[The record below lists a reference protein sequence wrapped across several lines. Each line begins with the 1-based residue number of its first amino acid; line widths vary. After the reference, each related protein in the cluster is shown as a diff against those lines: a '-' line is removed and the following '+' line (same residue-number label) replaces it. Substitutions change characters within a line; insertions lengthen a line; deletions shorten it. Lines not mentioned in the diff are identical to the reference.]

1 MISLILY
8 LSTTVFFS
16 IAILILLIPLIF
28 VRSIIFPNKEVVF
41 LKREIFAYVVMLI
54 SAIFVTYLNMFY
66 GAIIPNVQENSIL
79 GNIPYII
86 LLPVAFLIGKYLTFK
101 DLKLIQYFILVEII
115 IGCLE
120 YYHGV
125 PTFFVNNTPIAELA
139 DTDILYQ
146 KRVFG
151 FSSNSSNLAAKIIY
165 FSIIT
170 MMQIKIKKRIDKESL
185 FFVLFI
191 ILGLFVTFN
200 RTAIISIVLSS
211 VFLFGIS
218 LRGVFLISI
227 PFLGGV
233 FYKWDSIF
241 EQLTRG
247 RGTIDLSGRDQI
259 FSFFYNFWSENVLLG
274 NFGTKLWWN
283 NVGYVWHAH
292 NSYLEFLASNGILFT
307 LIFLFAFLVLFRR
320 GLSIVIP
327 ILIFSLSQYGFL
339 WGLSFYDVVFSAI
352 VYNYVRTLEA
362 GK

>member
-1 MISLILY
+1 MISLILF

-16 IAILILLIPLIF
+16 IAILVLVVPLILA
-28 VRSIIFPNKEVVF
+28 RGIIFPNKDIIF
-41 LKREIFAYVVMLI
+41 LKREIFAYLI
-54 SAIFVTYLNMFY
+54 MFLSAIFVTYLNMFY
-66 GAIIPNVQENSIL
+66 GAVVPNIQESSIL

-101 DLKLIQYFILVEII
+101 DLKFIQYFILIEIVV
-115 IGCLE
+115 GCVE
-120 YYHGV
+120 YYYGV
-125 PTFFVNNTPIAELA
+125 PTFFKNNTPIAELA

-165 FSIIT
+165 FAIIT
-170 MMQIKIKKRIDKESL
+170 MMQVKIEKRINKESM
-185 FFVLFI
+185 FFILFI
-191 ILGLFVTFN
+191 IFGLFITFN

-211 VFLFGIS
+211 LFLFGIS

-227 PFLGGV
+227 PFLGGIV
-233 FYKWDSIF
+233 YKWDSIF

-259 FSFFYNFWSENVLLG
+259 FSFFYNFWSENLLFG

-307 LIFLFAFLVLFRR
+307 LLFLFAFLLLFRR

-339 WGLSFYDVVFSAI
+339 WGLSFYDVIFSAI
-352 VYNYVRTLEA
+352 IYNYIRFLEVD
-362 GK
+362 K